1 MADTLVEPNPDD
13 GSVLAHLELV
23 PVGVREPEDRAPLLL
38 LDRLGDLDALLPERR
53 LLPLRVLRGE
63 EVSRVPLL
71 RAGVGAEVETDVRAP
86 RPDRDPMGERGHDAE
101 ADLVL
106 PELRRLLLIPH
117 DDCDRLELEHAD
129 GNRDGRHKP
138 AV

>member
-38 LDRLGDLDALLPERR
+38 LDRLGDLDALLPEHR

-63 EVSRVPLL
+63 EGSRVPLL
-71 RAGVGAEVETDVRAP
+71 PAGVGAKMQPATRGP
-86 RPDRDPMGERGHDAE
+86 GRHRDPMGQRGPDTGA
-101 ADLVL
+101 
-106 PELRRLLLIPH
+106 
-117 DDCDRLELEHAD
+117 
-129 GNRDGRHKP
+129 
-138 AV
+138 